1 VKAILDNNTIKAEE
15 ILGDRYRDME
25 RTILQNTE
33 RIKQNKQ
40 NSYEFQMKQLNKI
53 GIENIRESRIRKLEK
68 EKYTWEKTHELQKEI
83 IPELK
88 CLLLMNIM
96 NE

>member
-1 VKAILDNNTIKAEE
+1 
-15 ILGDRYRDME
+15 
-25 RTILQNTE
+25 
-33 RIKQNKQ
+33 
-40 NSYEFQMKQLNKI
+40 MKQLNKI
-53 GIENIRESRIRKLEK
+53 GIENIRESRIRKLDK

-88 CLLLMNIM
+88 CLLLMKIM